1 MGTDDMAMLD
11 KKTEQKETISSSLE
25 EEPRTVLGSP
35 IDFLNATPS
44 QFGITVQSFN
54 QSSTERKEKSRLAQL
69 RERRKSSIGVRG
81 SPEMNSLIRF
91 IARQKMKNSSNC
103 QTPEL
108 VKGSPFLP
116 RVASTLKQKIASFN
130 SLMGVEESEAYDLMP
145 RQGNNTSECIK
156 TRDYLSDKYDQE
168 EGKENK
174 PQEMSPAPSK
184 KRRVGPIEGCEVQIR
199 EAHTPDIHFNES
211 YKGDKEPMAECND
224 TVSKGPLLSIK
235 TEEEASRKLL
245 CTPRH
250 DHLERPM
257 TFSSQNNQQ
266 QDNEFEPQS
275 PSRAQRSDLTSAS
288 PVKSFSAFQFSPLS
302 PQLEMK
308 SADKNNSTGISVT
321 ATKKK
326 RVHFG
331 CPLSPE
337 LFDNQLPPSTP
348 LRKGGTPARTL
359 TPGGILKMHSAL
371 KTPQRDGYC
380 TPQAQ
385 PELISEFGA
394 SPVLAMSH
402 NRRIFRMAEDGVE
415 KWEKIIFPSKEETDS
430 ADMTDTD
437 SINYAQLNLNEAFCE
452 ELLSPEVTTVKSETS
467 QASQL
472 NAPNELLASSEEKQ
486 PEAVRNATAR
496 LRNREKKAVAQSES
510 THELPAARRR
520 KRKLPEESKPVRR
533 STRSAAKPSETIKT
547 VSKAANRWKKEVN
560 HSLYGSREYASKKP
574 TLSPITELFICESA
588 AAQHTPP
595 TTCTDENSFMQNE
608 PSESSS
614 SCPRTAACNEES
626 PTGPP
631 LSPSK
636 RAIGKKRRSS
646 RYEVTKCGFKKVNV
660 SLDSIYVEPQLAES
674 ESHEEESTTIVAL
687 LKEAPP
693 ENLPPEKVSASTE
706 EHHTLTI
713 GDTPSTHTDTN
724 TEVHLIEDDATPA
737 CLLGGE
743 QTSTV
748 TAASPKAAT
757 QLTQNVSRCK
767 RRSVNLTDNQPKQE
781 VEKNTVSKSDYPEEA
796 TQVNSGL
803 TFYQTDFN
811 FEDVFKRVPSR
822 GQRSVRRSLRN
833 LSNSNDDTGLAWVPQ
848 TSPEF
853 KTITSRKTR
862 SRRSLS
868 ALSEDTTLIT

>member
-54 QSSTERKEKSRLAQL
+54 QSSAERKEKSRLAQL

-199 EAHTPDIHFNES
+199 E
-211 YKGDKEPMAECND
+211 
-224 TVSKGPLLSIK
+224 
-235 TEEEASRKLL
+235 
-245 CTPRH
+245 
-250 DHLERPM
+250 
-257 TFSSQNNQQ
+257 
-266 QDNEFEPQS
+266 DNEFEPQS

-402 NRRIFRMAEDGVE
+402 NHRIFRMAEDGVE
-415 KWEKIIFPSKEETDS
+415 KWE
-430 ADMTDTD
+430 
-437 SINYAQLNLNEAFCE
+437 
-452 ELLSPEVTTVKSETS
+452 
-467 QASQL
+467 
-472 NAPNELLASSEEKQ
+472 
-486 PEAVRNATAR
+486 
-496 LRNREKKAVAQSES
+496 
-510 THELPAARRR
+510 
-520 KRKLPEESKPVRR
+520 KLPEESKPVRR

-614 SCPRTAACNEES
+614 SCPRTAACNEER

-646 RYEVTKCGFKKVNV
+646 RYEVTKCGFKKVSV
-660 SLDSIYVEPQLAES
+660 SLDNIYVEPQLAES
-674 ESHEEESTTIVAL
+674 ESHEEESTTIAAL

-748 TAASPKAAT
+748 TAASPRAAT

-796 TQVNSGL
+796 MQVNSGL
-803 TFYQTDFN
+803 TLCQTDFN